1 MNPDETSIVADGLV
15 VLLPCE
21 SLTTALKVAPLS
33 ACTASGVM
41 YDALTAPLIGAPF
54 FSHW

>member
-1 MNPDETSIVADGLV
+1 VKKPPRKTTGANPDETSIVADEL

-33 ACTASGVM
+33 A
-41 YDALTAPLIGAPF
+41 
-54 FSHW
+54 